1 MRTRIQLVD
10 LATTVTVE
18 DLRRLCSVFGTV
30 RSVSRD
36 GDGGMVEMSSEQ
48 DTTLCVQR
56 LSGHNFKG
64 RELVLRKRAIVS
76 LPVAHDSGPAPEGRL
91 Q

>member
-10 LATTVTVE
+10 LATGVTVD

-36 GDGGMVEMSSEQ
+36 DDSGMVEMSSEQ

-76 LPVAHDSGPAPEGRL
+76 PPSAHNSGPALEVRL